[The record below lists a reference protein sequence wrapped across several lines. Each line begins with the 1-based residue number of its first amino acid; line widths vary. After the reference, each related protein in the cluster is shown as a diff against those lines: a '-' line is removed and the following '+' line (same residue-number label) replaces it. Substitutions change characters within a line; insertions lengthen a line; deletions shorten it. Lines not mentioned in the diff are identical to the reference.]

1 MANPEWFPVFD
12 MDPPMAVET
21 RKRLLDRA
29 ATERMPVIGYH
40 FDMPATG
47 RVERA
52 GTGYRLVPAN
62 A

>member
-1 MANPEWFPVFD
+1 MEPG
-12 MDPPMAVET
+12 MAVDT

-29 ATERMPVIGYH
+29 ATERMPVVGYH

-52 GTGYRLVPAN
+52 GAGYRLVPAS

>member
-1 MANPEWFPVFD
+1 
-12 MDPPMAVET
+12 MDPPTAIDT

-29 ATERMPVIGYH
+29 ATERMPVVGYH

-52 GTGYRLVPAN
+52 GTGYRLVPTGA
-62 A
+62 

>member
-1 MANPEWFPVFD
+1 

-29 ATERMPVIGYH
+29 ATERLTVIGYH

-52 GTGYRLVPAN
+52 GTGYRLVPSN

>member
-1 MANPEWFPVFD
+1 
-12 MDPPMAVET
+12 MDPPAAVET

-29 ATERMPVIGYH
+29 ATDRIPVIGYH
-40 FDMPATG
+40 FDLPATG
-47 RVERA
+47 RIERA

>member
-1 MANPEWFPVFD
+1 
-12 MDPPMAVET
+12 
-21 RKRLLDRA
+21 
-29 ATERMPVIGYH
+29 MPVIGYH